1 MDIQKI
7 QMDKRKIIIIGLGA
21 IALIFFLI
29 SLQAQSAK
37 QSLEQERDE
46 LKKENIALSQ
56 KMDEAVENSKRLEN
70 KVASLN
76 KDLERV
82 SREREDI
89 QKKYDMAN
97 RERDMLIEKLRERP
111 AAPAPVVRPETPA
124 PSVQAATSAVTDSY
138 WGGILKAKTDLELQL
153 QSIRTE
159 LKSAQLNN
167 EQLQREKSTLELEIG
182 NLTRQNTDLKK
193 DFEYNQKIM
202 DSLTQEL
209 VREKNDKFDIQNR
222 FKALKNENQV
232 FRRQLKS
239 LSERKVNLEKKL
251 AKLQTKNTE
260 LESSLARTQTFVKE
274 KMLQMDKLQQQLE
287 TGGEGQVLEEKKESV
302 ELSPI
307 VVRPKKEISPAA
319 AGNLSGKIIL
329 VNKESNFVIID
340 LGEESGIRVG
350 DTFEVYRGTEAIANI
365 EAIQIR
371 KNISACDIRKETTP
385 IKPGDVVK

>member
-1 MDIQKI
+1 MNI
-7 QMDKRKIIIIGLGA
+7 QMDKRKLIIIGLGA

-56 KMDEAVENSKRLEN
+56 KMDEAVQSSKRLEN
-70 KVASLN
+70 KAASLN

-89 QKKYDMAN
+89 QKKYDMIN
-97 RERDMLIEKLRERP
+97 REKYELIEKLKERP
-111 AAPAPVVRPETPA
+111 AAAGSSGR
-124 PSVQAATSAVTDSY
+124 VQATTTTFQAQTTTPVAGDSY

-153 QSIRTE
+153 QSIRAE
-159 LKSAQLNN
+159 LKTAQINN

-222 FKALKNENQV
+222 FKALKSENQV

-239 LSERKVNLEKKL
+239 INERKVNLEKKV
-251 AKLQTKNTE
+251 AKLQAKNTE
-260 LESSLARTQTFVKE
+260 IESNLTRTQTFVKE
-274 KMLQMDKLQQQLE
+274 KMLQMDKLQGQLE
-287 TGGEGQVLEEKKESV
+287 TGGEGQAVDEKKESV

-319 AGNLSGKIIL
+319 TGALSGKIIL
-329 VNKESNFVIID
+329 VNKESNFVIVD
-340 LGEESGIRVG
+340 LGEETGIKLG
-350 DTFEVYRGTEAIANI
+350 DSFEVYRDGNAIASI
-365 EAIQIR
+365 EVIQIR
-371 KNISACDIRKETTP
+371 KNISACDIRKEITP
-385 IKPGDVVK
+385 IKPGDVVR